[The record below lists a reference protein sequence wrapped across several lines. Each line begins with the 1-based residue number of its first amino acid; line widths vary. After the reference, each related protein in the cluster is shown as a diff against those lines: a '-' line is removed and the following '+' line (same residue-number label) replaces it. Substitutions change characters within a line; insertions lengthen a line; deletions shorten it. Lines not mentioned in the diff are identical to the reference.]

1 MQQQK
6 TRSGSFL
13 LVMSW
18 IYLILAL
25 GMIGLA
31 LYNLTRADV
40 RLTFA
45 GVTDAVFLIIGGA
58 LGFLAGIFGLV
69 SKHLKRCRL
78 MGLILLGI
86 AAVPLAINLLA
97 GLTFQ
102 TYWKNIAVMVLP
114 FLYLLAALLKRS
126 EKKPVAIPA
135 QSAPYVPVAQP
146 VVNPETTSANT
157 DSTAQKYQQCGETL
171 WLRCVRSGEKQPS
184 IFAKIARKIWR
195 KALAF

>member
-1 MQQQK
+1 MQQNK
-6 TRSGSFL
+6 TRSASFL

-18 IYLILAL
+18 IYLVLAL

-31 LYNLTRADV
+31 LYNFTRADV

-45 GVTDAVFLIIGGA
+45 GVTDSVFLIIGGV
-58 LGFLAGIFGLV
+58 LGFVAGIFGLV
-69 SKHLKRCRL
+69 SKQLKRCRL

-102 TYWKNIAVMVLP
+102 IYWKNIAVMILP

-126 EKKPVAIPA
+126 EKKPAVIAA
-135 QSAPYVPVAQP
+135 PVAVTPAPQP
-146 VVNPETTSANT
+146 APQPESKPTEPEKKTE
-157 DSTAQKYQQCGETL
+157 QQ
-171 WLRCVRSGEKQPS
+171 P
-184 IFAKIARKIWR
+184 
-195 KALAF
+195 

>member
-1 MQQQK
+1 
-6 TRSGSFL
+6 
-13 LVMSW
+13 MSW
-18 IYLILAL
+18 IYLVLAL

-58 LGFLAGIFGLV
+58 LGFVAGIFGLV
-69 SKHLKRCRL
+69 SKQLKRCRI
-78 MGLILLGI
+78 MGLILLAI

-102 TYWKNIAVMVLP
+102 TYWKNIAVMILP

-126 EKKPVAIPA
+126 EKKPAVVAA
-135 QSAPYVPVAQP
+135 P
-146 VVNPETTSANT
+146 VVVTPAPQPAPQPESKPA
-157 DSTAQKYQQCGETL
+157 EP
-171 WLRCVRSGEKQPS
+171 EK
-184 IFAKIARKIWR
+184 
-195 KALAF
+195 KAE

>member
-1 MQQQK
+1 MKQQK
-6 TRSGSFL
+6 TRSDSFL

-31 LYNLTRADV
+31 LYNLTRPDV

-69 SKHLKRCRL
+69 SKHLKRCRI
-78 MGLILLGI
+78 MGLVLLAI

-97 GLTFQ
+97 GLSFK
-102 TYWKNIAVMVLP
+102 TYWTNIAVMVLP
-114 FLYLLAALLKRS
+114 FLYLIAALLKRS
-126 EKKPVAIPA
+126 EKSPAVPVSNTA
-135 QSAPYVPVAQP
+135 YVPVPQP
-146 VVNPETTSANT
+146 VPTPEPKPAEPEN
-157 DSTAQKYQQCGETL
+157 KPEQQ
-171 WLRCVRSGEKQPS
+171 P
-184 IFAKIARKIWR
+184 
-195 KALAF
+195 

>member
-1 MQQQK
+1 MQQK
-6 TRSGSFL
+6 TRAASFL
-13 LVMSW
+13 YVMSW

-40 RLTFA
+40 QLTFA

-69 SKHLKRCRL
+69 SKQLKRCRI
-78 MGLILLGI
+78 MGLVLLGI

-102 TYWKNIAVMVLP
+102 TYWKNIAVLILP
-114 FLYLLAALLKRS
+114 LLYLLAALIKRS
-126 EKKPVAIPA
+126 EKKPEPIAQTAPA
-135 QSAPYVPVAQP
+135 VSAAYAAP
-146 VVNPETTSANT
+146 
-157 DSTAQKYQQCGETL
+157 STAPMESKPQVET
-171 WLRCVRSGEKQPS
+171 VKTE
-184 IFAKIARKIWR
+184 
-195 KALAF
+195 

>member
-1 MQQQK
+1 MQQK
-6 TRSGSFL
+6 TRAASFL

-69 SKHLKRCRL
+69 SKHLKRCRI
-78 MGLILLGI
+78 MGLVLLAI

-97 GLTFQ
+97 GLSFK
-102 TYWKNIAVMVLP
+102 TYWTNIAVMVLP
-114 FLYLLAALLKRS
+114 FLYLIAALLKRS
-126 EKKPVAIPA
+126 EKSPA
-135 QSAPYVPVAQP
+135 VPVSNTVYAPAPQP
-146 VVNPETTSANT
+146 AAAPEPKPAEPES
-157 DSTAQKYQQCGETL
+157 KPEQQ
-171 WLRCVRSGEKQPS
+171 P
-184 IFAKIARKIWR
+184 
-195 KALAF
+195 